1 MAVQTLSDQKIEI
14 IVEISKLKKRESVQ
28 QVREFVKHLEKSPT
42 KKQLEMIKKLAKP
55 IKKKLDLQEIIRE
68 QNWKPS
74 TKEEIDE
81 IVKGFDWDISDEEFI
96 EELKNI

>member
-1 MAVQTLSDQKIEI
+1 MQTLSDQKIDLM
-14 IVEISKLKKRESVQ
+14 VEISKLKKKESVQ
-28 QVREFVKHLEKSPT
+28 RVSELVRHLEKSPT
-42 KKQLEMIKKLAKP
+42 KKQLEMIEKLAKP
-55 IKKKLDLQEIIRE
+55 IKKKLDLEEIIRE